1 MALKCFTVNVAND
14 ADEAFLGF
22 LESDIFKQGLKL
34 ATTAQPAIG
43 LFSETALGLTKA
55 IASRNRN
62 VPVQDFY
69 MGLDFTAVATGAR
82 LAVGSYVA
90 VQIPETLQ
98 VVWRWDDWV
107 FDPQNGRLVSR
118 TDPTQLIPYN
128 YLVFGISRYEG
139 G

>member
-1 MALKCFTVNVAND
+1 M
-14 ADEAFLGF
+14 
-22 LESDIFKQGLKL
+22 
-34 ATTAQPAIG
+34 
-43 LFSETALGLTKA
+43 
-55 IASRNRN
+55 
-62 VPVQDFY
+62 
-69 MGLDFTAVATGAR
+69 
-82 LAVGSYVA
+82 GSYVA

-128 YLVFGISRYEG
+128 YLVFGISRSEG